1 MVQPYTCVCYEVA
14 TRCNPVNMPTTS
26 PDVPLLG
33 ALYDQPFSLELLI
46 DHLKGERAPNCSAW
60 IGNMDRR
67 GEQGWST
74 PMLYLAVD
82 PWYNSVNDQEGL
94 RSLRAR
100 IALLRSIEGNSSLGL
115 RECVTNA
122 LLR

>member
-1 MVQPYTCVCYEVA
+1 MQNRLRACGFLARIP
-14 TRCNPVNMPTTS
+14 S
-26 PDVPLLG
+26 KLPLRARQRTG
-33 ALYDQPFSLELLI
+33 
-46 DHLKGERAPNCSAW
+46 LKAADAAAEAAGEGRE
-60 IGNMDRR
+60 
-67 GEQGWST
+67 GE
-74 PMLYLAVD
+74 VD

>member
-1 MVQPYTCVCYEVA
+1 M
-14 TRCNPVNMPTTS
+14 
-26 PDVPLLG
+26 G

-46 DHLKGERAPNCSAW
+46 DHLKGGQWKKA
-60 IGNMDRR
+60 R
-67 GEQGWST
+67 GRTNDLRSREGE
-74 PMLYLAVD
+74 VD

>member
-1 MVQPYTCVCYEVA
+1 MCIRDRPSRE
-14 TRCNPVNMPTTS
+14 
-26 PDVPLLG
+26 
-33 ALYDQPFSLELLI
+33 
-46 DHLKGERAPNCSAW
+46 GE
-60 IGNMDRR
+60 
-67 GEQGWST
+67 
-74 PMLYLAVD
+74 VD

-100 IALLRSIEGNSSLGL
+100 IALLRSTKGNSSLGL